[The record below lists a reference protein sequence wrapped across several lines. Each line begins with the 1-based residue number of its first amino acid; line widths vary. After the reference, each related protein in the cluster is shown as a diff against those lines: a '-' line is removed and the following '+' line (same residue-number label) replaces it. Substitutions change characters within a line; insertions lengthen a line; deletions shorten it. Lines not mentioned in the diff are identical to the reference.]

1 MIALSAQHMESLVTS
16 GDANGCEAS
25 DSTRL
30 SMCGPLHPIFID
42 SDLLLKVLTL
52 VAVYVGHA
60 MLLAFC

>member
-1 MIALSAQHMESLVTS
+1 MKSLVTS

-30 SMCGPLHPIFID
+30 SMCGPLHPIILH

-60 MLLAFC
+60 MLLAFW